1 MVSSRMRPRF
11 PPLVSSWF
19 GRPRSSRSRRSRYR
33 PFNPIIFVVIIVL
46 LIFYRGILQ
55 RSPSPHLGEDATLSE
70 GIYRVERVVDGDTL
84 KLTNGE
90 TVRLIGIDTPET
102 VKPGTAV
109 ERFGREATAFTTT
122 FLENHSFQV
131 RLSFDSDRR
140 DKYGRLLAYVWAGD
154 RLLNEEL
161 VRAGLARVET
171 QYSYSRAMK
180 DRLLIAES
188 EARKDRR
195 GIWSLPDSL
204 P

>member
-1 MVSSRMRPRF
+1 MVSSRMRPRV
-11 PPLVSSWF
+11 PPLVGSWF

-33 PFNPIIFVVIIVL
+33 PFNPIVLLVIIVL
-46 LIFYRGILQ
+46 LIFFRGILQ
-55 RSPSPHLGEDATLSE
+55 KGSHHLNDDATLSE
-70 GIYRVERVVDGDTL
+70 GIYLVERVIDGDTL
-84 KLTNGE
+84 KLANGE

-102 VKPGTAV
+102 VKPAAAV

-122 FLENHSFQV
+122 FLQDHSFQV
-131 RLSFDSDRR
+131 RLSFDSVRR
-140 DKYGRLLAYVWAGD
+140 DKYGRLLAYVWGGD

-161 VRAGLARVET
+161 VRAGLAHVET
-171 QYSYSRAMK
+171 EYSYSRAMK

-188 EARKDRR
+188 EAKKNRR